1 MWSTEI
7 ELEAVMDE
15 RTMKLKDVF
24 DLSVGTRIMFEATPQ
39 SLIEIRCGHIPLY
52 AAKMGRQS
60 DRIAVQVERRI
71 EKPGLGK

>member
-15 RTMKLKDVF
+15 CTMRLKDVF
-24 DLSVGTRIMFEATPQ
+24 DLSVGTRIMFEATPK
-39 SLIEIRCGHIPLY
+39 SSIEIRCGNIPLY

-60 DRIAVQVERRI
+60 DRIAVQVQQRI
-71 EKPGLGK
+71 EKQVPGK

>member
-1 MWSTEI
+1 
-7 ELEAVMDE
+7 MDE

-24 DLSVGTRIMFEATPQ
+24 DLSVGTRIMFDATPQ
-39 SLIEIRCGHIPLY
+39 SSIEMRCSNIPLF

-71 EKPGLGK
+71 EKPGPGR